1 MPDDD
6 MHNVRL
12 ALTVSPLNGE
22 TPASI
27 GSRLAAR
34 NGVRPRDLCSDMGM
48 RWPFL
53 CSGHPDQLALL
64 ADVGGLELPHLELWS
79 AAQVRTGHYR
89 VGRTKSST
97 GVFRRTSS
105 RVCPTCTEE
114 ALAEMGRYGA
124 HQLLEWNVLCL
135 SGCARHKTALLDL
148 PRAATSHETYDVVA
162 QVDLHRDLVK
172 QAADRQQVYEATEF
186 ETYVRGRIY
195 RGPQDDWLSG
205 LELTHLH
212 GACMTLGAVICGAP
226 LQHFSTY
233 GQDQEREFCVE
244 GLRVLS
250 AGPESLLRCMEEL
263 KARSRSRRPYY
274 STDLGAFYHWLRAAH
289 ERPELQGIVVCVH
302 AFAVRSYTMKP
313 NRRVLGR
320 PVPGVQRMSFDTAR
334 RQTGL
339 GVALLKRLIGHV
351 DGLSDTETEALTETT
366 PEQLD
371 RAIEFWGGLRNLKS
385 TAAALNVLPTQVKGL
400 IDKGVLRSIRF
411 GTALRYVYAEEVDL
425 LLADVAALPE
435 AHGVG
440 TYLMLRDHCR
450 NHRIGL
456 VRLITLW
463 RDGKIEGLAR
473 VADVTGLQA
482 ILVPQEVDV
491 GARDVPLAPGDLTP
505 LEAAAYLKIGVGA
518 IRALR
523 DAGYLGHANCV
534 NADTNHRHTLITRS
548 SIRDFEA
555 RFLTLGQLATA
566 SKVAPIHLA
575 RRLDREG
582 VPTVSCGG
590 RHVRAYER
598 SQFAAHGTS
607 MRSSSHGR

>member
-1 MPDDD
+1 

-12 ALTVSPLNGE
+12 ALTVSPLDGE

-64 ADVGGLELPHLELWS
+64 ADVGGLVLHDLELWR

-89 VGRTKSST
+89 VGRTRSST

-105 RVCPTCTEE
+105 RVCPTCIEE
-114 ALAEMGRYGA
+114 ALGEMGRYGA

-135 SGCARHKTALLDL
+135 FGCERHGTALLDL

-172 QAADRQQVYEATEF
+172 QAADRQQGYEPTEF

-195 RGPQDDWLSG
+195 RGPQADWLSG

-226 LQHFSTY
+226 LQHFSSY
-233 GQDQEREFCVE
+233 DQDQERQFCVE

-250 AGPESLLRCMEEL
+250 AGPESLLREL
-263 KARSRSRRPYY
+263 KARSRSRRPYV
-274 STDLGAFYHWLRAAH
+274 STNLGGFYTWLRAAH
-289 ERPELQGIVVCVH
+289 GRPELQALVTCVQ

-313 NRRVLGR
+313 NRRVLGG

-351 DGLSDTETEALTETT
+351 NGLSDKETEALTETT

-371 RAIEFWGGLRNLKS
+371 RAIDFWGGLRNLKS
-385 TAAALNVLPTQVKGL
+385 TGATLNVLPTQVKGL

-411 GTALRYVYAEEVDL
+411 GTALRYVYAEDVDL
-425 LLADVAALPE
+425 ILAEVAALPE
-435 AHGVG
+435 VPSVG
-440 TYLMLRDHCR
+440 NYLPLRDHCR

-463 RDGKIEGLAR
+463 RAGKVEGLAR
-473 VADVTGLQA
+473 VAEVTGLQA

-491 GARDVPLAPGDLTP
+491 DARDVPLAPRDLTP

-523 DAGYLGHANCV
+523 DAGYLGQAKCV

-555 RFLTLGQLATA
+555 RFLTLGQLAKA

-590 RHVRAYER
+590 RNVRAYER
-598 SQFAAHGTS
+598 SQVAARGAST
-607 MRSSSHGR
+607 RSSRHGR